1 MDEFLATSSQPE
13 IKEPSHC
20 NDVKP
25 IINNIEPSIVQ
36 PAPIPGTVP
45 SQPTN
50 INSENGFPV
59 AATAEEVKER

>member
-1 MDEFLATSSQPE
+1 MKPL
-13 IKEPSHC
+13 INHVEPTA
-20 NDVKP
+20 
-25 IINNIEPSIVQ
+25 IVQ

-50 INSENGFPV
+50 TNSENGLPL